1 MADGNKLNGFG
12 NIGGS
17 IASAA
22 INAGLGIYSLHQQK
36 KENEK
41 TREYN
46 LKLAQMQNQWNVEQ
60 WQREND
66 YNLPANQVARL
77 KAAGLNPDLLY
88 GGGVDNTSATSP
100 QMTAGAAG
108 APMDWSSLAN
118 LSPVN
123 SYLDAQLKQ
132 AQLDNL
138 REDASSKRTQNR
150 YLDAEKQLGIKL
162 SEQSYERNRND
173 IEILLQT
180 IDQNK
185 VKYESMS
192 EQLRLQQIE
201 TAFKADEFQA
211 TLDNLAE
218 ELKLK
223 RNEVAN
229 MVKAKALEILGAQLD
244 TQLKEAELKWNDPKI
259 LEKLGGDGAASL
271 LKILMM
277 ILK

>member
-1 MADGNKLNGFG
+1 MAGVNKLYGFG
-12 NIGGS
+12 NI
-17 IASAA
+17 ASSA
-22 INAGLGIYSLHQQK
+22 INAGLGLYSLHQQK

-66 YNLPANQVARL
+66 YNMPANQVARL

-88 GGGVDNTSATSP
+88 GGGVSNTAATSP

-108 APMDWSSLAN
+108 SPMDWSSLAN
-118 LSPVN
+118 INPVN

-138 REDASSKRTQNR
+138 REDATSKKTSNR

-162 SEQSYERNRND
+162 SKQAFERNQNEV
-173 IEILLQT
+173 EILLQT

-185 VKYESMS
+185 VKYQSMS
-192 EQLRLQQIE
+192 EDLRLKQIE
-201 TAFKADEFQA
+201 AAFRADEFQK
-211 TLDNLAE
+211 TLDILAN

-223 RNEVAN
+223 QNEVAN
-229 MVKAKALEILGAQLD
+229 MVKAKALAIQGATLD
-244 TQLKEAELKWNDPKI
+244 NQLKEADLKWNDPSI

-277 ILK
+277 IFK